1 MEFLNKL
8 NLKPAIIFK
17 VAGLVLA
24 ALLGII
30 LLTLVFR
37 VIGSSFGSVTR
48 QGLEESAGGFNMLA
62 YDSDGSKAS
71 FGAAAPELSA
81 RNIAP
86 MPPYEETVTGDR
98 SEDYEV
104 TQYSGTIETRD
115 LDGTCGA
122 LAALKT
128 KDYVIFESANEY
140 DRGCNYNF
148 KVERSH
154 KDEIL
159 ETVKGLDPKTLVE
172 NTNTIKR
179 QIDDFTSETEILT
192 KKKESIERTLSDA
205 IASYDEIAR
214 VATQARDAES
224 LAKIIDSKIR
234 IIERLSQDRI
244 SVNEQLDRL
253 SRAKAEQLDRLDYT
267 YFYLSVY
274 ENKFVDGENIKD
286 SWKAAVKEFVRDV
299 NITLQTMSIGLLAAI
314 LLVIQYALYIFLLI
328 LAAKYGWRFVR
339 YIWNK

>member
-140 DRGCNYNF
+140 DRGCNYSF
-148 KVERSH
+148 KVERERAE
-154 KDEIL
+154 EIL
-159 ETVKGLDPKTLVE
+159 AVVNELDPKYLTESVR
-172 NTNTIKR
+172 TIKR
-179 QIDDFTSETEILT
+179 QIDDFTSETDILT
-192 KKKESIERTLSDA
+192 KKKESIEKTLNDA
-205 IASYDEIAR
+205 ITAYDEISRIA
-214 VATQARDAES
+214 AQARDAES
-224 LAKIIDSKIR
+224 LSRIIDSKIK

-244 SVNEQLDRL
+244 KVNEQLDRL
-253 SRAKAEQLDRLDYT
+253 PPPPTDRR
-267 YFYLSVY
+267 
-274 ENKFVDGENIKD
+274 E
-286 SWKAAVKEFVRDV
+286 
-299 NITLQTMSIGLLAAI
+299 
-314 LLVIQYALYIFLLI
+314 
-328 LAAKYGWRFVR
+328 
-339 YIWNK
+339 